1 MAELKNETNEGL
13 NLSKHVI
20 INQTK
25 NLVNKRKRRSLH
37 DQENTSQDITH
48 KKKRHS
54 YSKSELPMNSSP
66 VKKQPLTEI
75 KNEVEV
81 AKFVIDDDKVTA
93 DSDTFLIDLN
103 KSSIK
108 EADELLKEDKSLVD
122 NDLSPIKDKST
133 INISLP
139 LETTHSLQRLPL
151 TEFQTTIIHV
161 ERTKSTSVENL
172 NFVYNETNQDLH
184 QYVINEAKQFA
195 EQVWVENY
203 ELIKKTESLVSST
216 PSKIEINSTDRLY
229 HLDEVVLEQKIIQ
242 LSNKNLIESF
252 TSPFLIKEEKID
264 AKDDLEEEVD
274 QQTKTIKTES
284 QRDDEVATENTSRSS
299 RELKSDLESE
309 SVNAFNFASNLLHT
323 ELSPAE
329 IKLGIFGDKNN
340 NSRSKT
346 QIPFSNERTE
356 QFIGLIAENF
366 MFEESEMDKI
376 WALIRPKLNNKL
388 CRMRRQL

>member
-1 MAELKNETNEGL
+1 M
-13 NLSKHVI
+13 
-20 INQTK
+20 
-25 NLVNKRKRRSLH
+25 
-37 DQENTSQDITH
+37 
-48 KKKRHS
+48 
-54 YSKSELPMNSSP
+54 
-66 VKKQPLTEI
+66 
-75 KNEVEV
+75 
-81 AKFVIDDDKVTA
+81 
-93 DSDTFLIDLN
+93 
-103 KSSIK
+103 
-108 EADELLKEDKSLVD
+108 KEDKSLVD

-284 QRDDEVATENTSRSS
+284 QVFTKLYHKHLLCNSKSILFNQRDDEVATENTSRSS

-356 QFIGLIAENF
+356 QFIGK
-366 MFEESEMDKI
+366 KI
-376 WALIRPKLNNKL
+376 KLLFNL
-388 CRMRRQL
+388 DW

>member
-1 MAELKNETNEGL
+1 M
-13 NLSKHVI
+13 
-20 INQTK
+20 
-25 NLVNKRKRRSLH
+25 
-37 DQENTSQDITH
+37 
-48 KKKRHS
+48 
-54 YSKSELPMNSSP
+54 
-66 VKKQPLTEI
+66 
-75 KNEVEV
+75 
-81 AKFVIDDDKVTA
+81 
-93 DSDTFLIDLN
+93 
-103 KSSIK
+103 
-108 EADELLKEDKSLVD
+108 KEDKSLVD

-284 QRDDEVATENTSRSS
+284 QVFTKLYHKHLLYNSKSILFNQRDDEVATENTSRSS

-356 QFIGLIAENF
+356 QFIGKKN
-366 MFEESEMDKI
+366 
-376 WALIRPKLNNKL
+376 
-388 CRMRRQL
+388 

>member
-1 MAELKNETNEGL
+1 M
-13 NLSKHVI
+13 
-20 INQTK
+20 
-25 NLVNKRKRRSLH
+25 
-37 DQENTSQDITH
+37 
-48 KKKRHS
+48 
-54 YSKSELPMNSSP
+54 
-66 VKKQPLTEI
+66 
-75 KNEVEV
+75 
-81 AKFVIDDDKVTA
+81 
-93 DSDTFLIDLN
+93 
-103 KSSIK
+103 
-108 EADELLKEDKSLVD
+108 KEDKSLVD

-284 QRDDEVATENTSRSS
+284 QVFTKLYHKHLIYNSKSILFNQRDDEVATENTSRSS

-356 QFIGLIAENF
+356 QFIGK
-366 MFEESEMDKI
+366 KI
-376 WALIRPKLNNKL
+376 KLLFNL
-388 CRMRRQL
+388 DW

>member
-1 MAELKNETNEGL
+1 M
-13 NLSKHVI
+13 
-20 INQTK
+20 
-25 NLVNKRKRRSLH
+25 
-37 DQENTSQDITH
+37 
-48 KKKRHS
+48 
-54 YSKSELPMNSSP
+54 
-66 VKKQPLTEI
+66 
-75 KNEVEV
+75 
-81 AKFVIDDDKVTA
+81 
-93 DSDTFLIDLN
+93 
-103 KSSIK
+103 
-108 EADELLKEDKSLVD
+108 KEDKSLVD

-284 QRDDEVATENTSRSS
+284 QVFTKLYHKHLLYNSKSILFNQRDDEVATENTSRSS

-356 QFIGLIAENF
+356 QFIGK
-366 MFEESEMDKI
+366 KI
-376 WALIRPKLNNKL
+376 KLLFNL
-388 CRMRRQL
+388 DW